1 VADGNPRGAPSGP
14 EPHQPHQPGA
24 DASQLDWR
32 GEPEAERYDRNLAE
46 LLQELRVSGLGVQ
59 VLFGFLLGLPF
70 TLRFSRLSAA
80 QRDLYVAD
88 LMLAAIATALLVG
101 PVAYHRLVFRQH
113 QKERVVRV
121 ANIMAL
127 CGLTTVALAISV
139 AVLLIVS
146 CVVPGLPAGLITAIV
161 AGTFAALWLVVPLIR
176 RERSR
181 P

>member
-1 VADGNPRGAPSGP
+1 
-14 EPHQPHQPGA
+14 
-24 DASQLDWR
+24 
-32 GEPEAERYDRNLAE
+32 
-46 LLQELRVSGLGVQ
+46 
-59 VLFGFLLGLPF
+59 
-70 TLRFSRLSAA
+70 
-80 QRDLYVAD
+80 
-88 LMLAAIATALLVG
+88 M
-101 PVAYHRLVFRQH
+101 FRQH

-127 CGLTTVALAISV
+127 CGLSAVALAISV

-146 CVVPGLPAGLITAIV
+146 YVVPGLPAGLITAIV